1 MPALI
6 DLRRRIKSVRNT
18 QKITQA
24 MKSVATAKFK
34 QAQNRILSGRHVW
47 HARPDFLGRIA
58 PIALSPVHPLL
69 DVRAEL
75 RVTLFVISSDKGLC
89 GAFNS
94 NLLNHA
100 RSWLGKKADKSEVE
114 LLLAGKKAAAFFQG
128 QPFPIARTFP
138 TEVLKYTTSDY
149 KDLADAII
157 RLYTKQQTD
166 AVYVAYNEF
175 KSILAPKVTL
185 TRLLPIMGDRHLFI
199 KDNFSAEPNPESA
212 NEKAN
217 SSTPLPNNQ
226 PEKYELKKRSL
237 SPIFEPGEGRL
248 LEKLV
253 PHYILEQVIHFFS
266 ESVAAEH
273 AARMMSMD
281 NATKNADELI
291 EKLTLV
297 LNKVRQAMITTEL
310 LEIQSAVEALRDD

>member
-34 QAQNRILSGRHVW
+34 QAQNRVLRGRSAW
-47 HARPDFLGRIA
+47 HAQPDFLDRIS
-58 PIALSPVHPLL
+58 PLTLPPVHPLL
-69 DVRAEL
+69 DFRAEL
-75 RVTLFVISSDKGLC
+75 RVTLLVITSDKGLC

-100 RSWLGKKADKSEVE
+100 RSWLAKKAEVSQVE
-114 LLLAGKKAAAFFQG
+114 LFLAGKKAAAFFKG
-128 QPFPIARTFP
+128 QSFPVARIFP
-138 TEVLKYTTSDY
+138 TEVQKYGTADY
-149 KDLADAII
+149 KDLADDII
-157 RLYTKQQTD
+157 RRYTTHQTD

-175 KSILAPKVTL
+175 KSILAPKVTI
-185 TRLLPIMGDRHLFI
+185 TRLLPINGDRHLFF
-199 KDNFSAEPNPESA
+199 KNNLFSDAPYEREY
-212 NEKAN
+212 EKEDGGTTL
-217 SSTPLPNNQ
+217 SKNQ
-226 PEKYELKKRSL
+226 PDKYELKKRCL
-237 SPIFEPGEGRL
+237 SPIYEPEKERL

-253 PHYILEQVIHFFS
+253 PRYILEQVIHYFS
-266 ESVAAEH
+266 ESAAAEH

>member
-34 QAQNRILSGRHVW
+34 QAQNRVLRGRSAW
-47 HARPDFLGRIA
+47 HAQPDFLDRIS
-58 PIALSPVHPLL
+58 PLTLPPVHPLL
-69 DVRAEL
+69 DFRAEL
-75 RVTLFVISSDKGLC
+75 RVTLLVITSDKGLC

-100 RSWLGKKADKSEVE
+100 RSWLAKKAEVSQVE
-114 LLLAGKKAAAFFQG
+114 LFLAGKKAAAFFKG
-128 QPFPIARTFP
+128 QSFPVARIFP
-138 TEVLKYTTSDY
+138 TEVQKYGTADY
-149 KDLADAII
+149 KDLADDII
-157 RLYTKQQTD
+157 RRYTTHQTD

-175 KSILAPKVTL
+175 KSILAPKVTI
-185 TRLLPIMGDRHLFI
+185 TRLLPINGDRL
-199 KDNFSAEPNPESA
+199 
-212 NEKAN
+212 EK
-217 SSTPLPNNQ
+217 
-226 PEKYELKKRSL
+226 RCL
-237 SPIFEPGEGRL
+237 SPIYEPEKERL

-253 PHYILEQVIHFFS
+253 PRYILEQVIHYFS
-266 ESVAAEH
+266 ESAAAEH

>member
-34 QAQNRILSGRHVW
+34 QAQNRVLRGRSAW
-47 HARPDFLGRIA
+47 HAQPDFLDRIS
-58 PIALSPVHPLL
+58 PLTLPPVHPLL
-69 DVRAEL
+69 DYRAEL
-75 RVTLFVISSDKGLC
+75 RVTLLVITSDKGLC

-100 RSWLGKKADKSEVE
+100 RSWLAKKAEVSQVE
-114 LLLAGKKAAAFFQG
+114 LFLAGKKAAAFFKG
-128 QPFPIARTFP
+128 QSFPVARIFP
-138 TEVLKYTTSDY
+138 TEVQKYGTADY
-149 KDLADAII
+149 KDLADDII
-157 RLYTKQQTD
+157 RRYTTHQTD

-175 KSILAPKVTL
+175 KSILAPKVTI
-185 TRLLPIMGDRHLFI
+185 TRLLPINGDRL
-199 KDNFSAEPNPESA
+199 
-212 NEKAN
+212 EK
-217 SSTPLPNNQ
+217 
-226 PEKYELKKRSL
+226 RCL
-237 SPIFEPGEGRL
+237 SPIYEPEKERL

-253 PHYILEQVIHFFS
+253 PRYILEQVIHYFS
-266 ESVAAEH
+266 ESAAAEH